1 MVTIFVALDDEFAK
15 FRDSIREASKKKGML
30 NNNTSTSSS
39 LISIDYP
46 CRVDDIECVLYM
58 IHSCSLCTSI
68 GNI

>member
-30 NNNTSTSSS
+30 NNNTSSSSSS

-46 CRVDDIECVLYM
+46 CKVDDIEC
-58 IHSCSLCTSI
+58 SCSLCTSI